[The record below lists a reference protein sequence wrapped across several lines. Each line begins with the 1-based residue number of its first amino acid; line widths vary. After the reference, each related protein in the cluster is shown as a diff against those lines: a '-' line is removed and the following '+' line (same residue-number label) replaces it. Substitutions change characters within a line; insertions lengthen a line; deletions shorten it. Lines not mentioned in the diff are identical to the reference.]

1 MACRYVMGDNKESL
15 VVGYGTDPPTHAA
28 SMPASCPARP
38 LPCSVFSAYLTPNP
52 NPHVLTGA
60 LVQVGCRNATH
71 STSRVLRLMR
81 LAQCSRQLK
90 V

>member
-1 MACRYVMGDNKESL
+1 MGDNKESL

-60 LVQVGCRNATH
+60 LVQVGR
-71 STSRVLRLMR
+71 
-81 LAQCSRQLK
+81 
-90 V
+90 

>member
-1 MACRYVMGDNKESL
+1 MGDNKESL

-28 SMPASCPARP
+28 SMPASCPPRP
-38 LPCSVFSAYLTPNP
+38 RPSSVVSPYRTPHP

-60 LVQVGCRNATH
+60 LVQVAWETANA
-71 STSRVLRLMR
+71 
-81 LAQCSRQLK
+81 QQQLWS

>member
-1 MACRYVMGDNKESL
+1 MAQDTKQSPAYRYVMGDNKESL

-28 SMPASCPARP
+28 SMPASCPDRP

-60 LVQVGCRNATH
+60 LVQVCGTN
-71 STSRVLRLMR
+71 SNFV
-81 LAQCSRQLK
+81 
-90 V
+90 